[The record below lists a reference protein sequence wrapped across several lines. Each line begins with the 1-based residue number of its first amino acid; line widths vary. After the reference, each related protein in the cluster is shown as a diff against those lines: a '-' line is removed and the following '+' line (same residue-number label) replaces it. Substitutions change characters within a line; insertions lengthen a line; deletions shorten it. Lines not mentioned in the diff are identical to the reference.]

1 MKILIKTLFDCTTT
15 GVVGRYREE
24 RGAFQDQSGRW
35 IRTEQ
40 DWNQARNQQR
50 NYETLIQ
57 VLSLRTQIDNSTVAV
72 QELDTWSFIVTTDRV
87 GVFGQDLAYLLSDCE
102 NVPMITGLREKV
114 DLPNQLRSQGAEP
127 NIWFQEI
134 E

>member
-1 MKILIKTLFDCTTT
+1 MKILVKTLFDCTTT

-24 RGAFQDQSGRW
+24 RGAFQDQSGSW

-57 VLSLRTQIDNSTVAV
+57 VLSLRTQIDNPTVAV
-72 QELDTWSFIVTTDRV
+72 QELDTWSFTVETDRI
-87 GVFGQDLAYLLSDCE
+87 GVFGQDLVYLLGDCE

-114 DLPNQLRSQGAEP
+114 DLPNQLRSLGTDA

>member
-1 MKILIKTLFDCTTT
+1 MKILVKTLFDCTTT

-35 IRTEQ
+35 IKTEQ
-40 DWNQARNQQR
+40 DWDQARNQQR

-57 VLSLRTQIDNSTVAV
+57 VLSLRTQLDDITPAAR
-72 QELDTWSFIVTTDRV
+72 ELDTWSFTVETDRI
-87 GVFGQDLAYLLSDCE
+87 GVFGQDLGYLLGDCE
-102 NVPMITGLREKV
+102 NVPMITGLKEKA
-114 DLPNQLRSQGAEP
+114 DLPNQLRSQGADP